1 MRGKQVTIFGGSGF
15 IGRSLVQKL
24 AQEGA
29 IIRVPV
35 RDPSRALF
43 LKTMGHVGQI
53 TPLKINPYVK
63 QEIEACC
70 ANSEIVVNLIGIFY
84 EKRNTTFNN
93 IHIDLAETIA
103 KSAAQ
108 EGVKR
113 FLHISALSADPSS
126 KSKYALTKSQG
137 EEAILQAYPHA
148 TIFRPSLVFGPHDHF
163 FNYLAEINRFS
174 PILPLIGRGKILF
187 QPTYVEDVTKAII
200 AASQKVETQGKI
212 YELGGP
218 KIYSLKELFEI
229 TLDVIQR
236 KSHFLPIPYLLAKFI
251 GFFCEFLPTPPLTRD
266 QITLLE
272 KDHILNKNSLTFHH
286 LDIDPTYLEA
296 ILPRYLSH
304 YKID

>member
-1 MRGKQVTIFGGSGF
+1 MQGKQVTIFGGSGF

-24 AQEGA
+24 AREGA

-35 RDPSRALF
+35 RNPSQALF

-53 TPLKINPYVK
+53 TLLKINPYVK

-70 ANSEIVVNLIGIFY
+70 ANSEIVFNLVGIFY
-84 EKRNTTFNN
+84 EKRNATFKN
-93 IHIDLAETIA
+93 IHVNLAETIA
-103 KSAAQ
+103 KSAAK

-113 FLHISALSADPSS
+113 FLHMSALSADPTS
-126 KSKYALTKSQG
+126 KSRYALTKSQG
-137 EEAILQAYPHA
+137 EDAVLHAYPPA

-163 FNYLAEINRFS
+163 FNYLSEISRFS
-174 PILPLIGRGKILF
+174 PTLPLIGGGKIHL
-187 QPTYVEDVTKAII
+187 QPTYVEDVVEAII
-200 AASQKVETQGKI
+200 HASKQLETQGKI

-229 TLDVIQR
+229 MLDVIQR
-236 KSHFLPIPYLLAKFI
+236 KPIFLPIPYLLAKFI

-266 QITLLE
+266 QVTLLE
-272 KDHILNKNSLTFHH
+272 KDHILNKKSLTFDD
-286 LDIDPTYLEA
+286 LGIAPNYLES
-296 ILPRYLSH
+296 ILPRYLSR